1 MKGLLYKEW
10 ATLTSSYK
18 QSVFFFA
25 FLYGGISIL
34 TGQTGMA
41 YGLLVIFSILITSTI
56 SFDENS
62 HWDIYV
68 RTLPV
73 TPAQLVGSKYLFGL
87 CGLALG
93 TVYTVLIVA
102 LNNVLP
108 PLLFWHTVYK
118 VPPLECL
125 AALLACGSM
134 ALLLV
139 ALLLP
144 LSYRFNSVKARSWL
158 FLIIG
163 VLGGCF
169 GLVASVSPDLMQL
182 FNASDEVLLTGLVAA
197 FVGLLAVYFVSYKV
211 CAWGFISG
219 RNTEFLPQCALADM
233 ESAPTCVCGGVPS
246 PRRTLPLSCGSPAGE
261 QCSPLQGRRYSKKSC
276 VLLRTQD
283 FLVCTYSQPRYALR
297 TSMLLASSVASPSIL
312 IVPVSRT

>member
-18 QSVFFFA
+18 QTVFFIA

-41 YGLLVIFSILITSTI
+41 YALLVVFSILITSTI

-62 HWDIYV
+62 HWDIYA

-93 TVYTVLIVA
+93 TVCTVLIVA

-108 PLLFWHTVYK
+108 PLLFWHTSYK

-144 LSYRFNSVKARSWL
+144 VQQCQGAQLVVSDPRCARRLYWAGRFRLARFDAAVQCLRRSAAD
-158 FLIIG
+158 G
-163 VLGGCF
+163 AGC
-169 GLVASVSPDLMQL
+169 S
-182 FNASDEVLLTGLVAA
+182 
-197 FVGLLAVYFVSYKV
+197 
-211 CAWGFISG
+211 
-219 RNTEFLPQCALADM
+219 
-233 ESAPTCVCGGVPS
+233 VCGAAGGVFCE
-246 PRRTLPLSCGSPAGE
+246 L
-261 QCSPLQGRRYSKKSC
+261 
-276 VLLRTQD
+276 
-283 FLVCTYSQPRYALR
+283 
-297 TSMLLASSVASPSIL
+297 
-312 IVPVSRT
+312 

>member
-139 ALLLP
+139 ALLL
-144 LSYRFNSVKARSWL
+144 
-158 FLIIG
+158 
-163 VLGGCF
+163 
-169 GLVASVSPDLMQL
+169 QL

-211 CAWGFISG
+211 CVGIYK
-219 RNTEFLPQCALADM
+219 RKE
-233 ESAPTCVCGGVPS
+233 
-246 PRRTLPLSCGSPAGE
+246 
-261 QCSPLQGRRYSKKSC
+261 Y
-276 VLLRTQD
+276 
-283 FLVCTYSQPRYALR
+283 
-297 TSMLLASSVASPSIL
+297 
-312 IVPVSRT
+312 

>member
-18 QSVFFFA
+18 QSVFFIA

-41 YGLLVIFSILITSTI
+41 YALLVVFSILITSTI

-93 TVYTVLIVA
+93 TVCTVLIVA

-108 PLLFWHTVYK
+108 PLLFWHAAYK

-163 VLGGCF
+163 VLGGCI

-211 CAWGFISG
+211 CVGIYK
-219 RNTEFLPQCALADM
+219 R
-233 ESAPTCVCGGVPS
+233 
-246 PRRTLPLSCGSPAGE
+246 
-261 QCSPLQGRRYSKKSC
+261 KK
-276 VLLRTQD
+276 
-283 FLVCTYSQPRYALR
+283 Y
-297 TSMLLASSVASPSIL
+297 
-312 IVPVSRT
+312 

>member
-169 GLVASVSPDLMQL
+169 WAGRFRLARFDAAVQCLRQ
-182 FNASDEVLLTGLVAA
+182 VLRDGLVAA
-197 FVGLLAVYFVSYKV
+197 FVGCCGVFVTIRY
-211 CAWGFISG
+211 AWGFISG
-219 RNTEFLPQCALADM
+219 RNTEFLP
-233 ESAPTCVCGGVPS
+233 
-246 PRRTLPLSCGSPAGE
+246 
-261 QCSPLQGRRYSKKSC
+261 
-276 VLLRTQD
+276 
-283 FLVCTYSQPRYALR
+283 
-297 TSMLLASSVASPSIL
+297 
-312 IVPVSRT
+312 

>member
-18 QSVFFFA
+18 QTVFFIA

-41 YGLLVIFSILITSTI
+41 YALLVVFSILITSTI

-62 HWDIYV
+62 HWDIYA

-93 TVYTVLIVA
+93 TVCTVLIVA

-125 AALLACGSM
+125 ATLLACGSM

-139 ALLLP
+139 
-144 LSYRFNSVKARSWL
+144 LSVQQCQGPQLVVSDPRCARRLYWAGRFRLARFDAAVQCLRRSAAD
-158 FLIIG
+158 G
-163 VLGGCF
+163 AGC
-169 GLVASVSPDLMQL
+169 S
-182 FNASDEVLLTGLVAA
+182 
-197 FVGLLAVYFVSYKV
+197 
-211 CAWGFISG
+211 
-219 RNTEFLPQCALADM
+219 
-233 ESAPTCVCGGVPS
+233 VCGAAGGVFCE
-246 PRRTLPLSCGSPAGE
+246 L
-261 QCSPLQGRRYSKKSC
+261 
-276 VLLRTQD
+276 
-283 FLVCTYSQPRYALR
+283 
-297 TSMLLASSVASPSIL
+297 
-312 IVPVSRT
+312 

>member
-125 AALLACGSM
+125 AGLRQHGTAVGRAFAAAVLSLQQCQGPQLVVSDHRCARRLFWAGRFCLA
-134 ALLLV
+134 
-139 ALLLP
+139 
-144 LSYRFNSVKARSWL
+144 RFDAAVQCLRRSAAD
-158 FLIIG
+158 G
-163 VLGGCF
+163 AGC
-169 GLVASVSPDLMQL
+169 S
-182 FNASDEVLLTGLVAA
+182 
-197 FVGLLAVYFVSYKV
+197 
-211 CAWGFISG
+211 
-219 RNTEFLPQCALADM
+219 
-233 ESAPTCVCGGVPS
+233 VCGAAGGVFCE
-246 PRRTLPLSCGSPAGE
+246 L
-261 QCSPLQGRRYSKKSC
+261 
-276 VLLRTQD
+276 
-283 FLVCTYSQPRYALR
+283 
-297 TSMLLASSVASPSIL
+297 
-312 IVPVSRT
+312 

>member
-18 QSVFFFA
+18 QTVFFIA

-41 YGLLVIFSILITSTI
+41 YALLVVFSILITSTI

-62 HWDIYV
+62 HWDIYA

-93 TVYTVLIVA
+93 TVCTVLIVA

-108 PLLFWHTVYK
+108 PLLFWHTAYK

-163 VLGGCF
+163 VLGGCI

-211 CAWGFISG
+211 CVGIYKRKEYSVPAAMC
-219 RNTEFLPQCALADM
+219 P
-233 ESAPTCVCGGVPS
+233 GGYGIRPYV
-246 PRRTLPLSCGSPAGE
+246 CGSPAGE
-261 QCSPLQGRRYSKKSC
+261 QCSPLQGRLYNKKSC
-276 VLLRTQD
+276 ALLRTQD

>member
-18 QSVFFFA
+18 QTVFFIA

-41 YGLLVIFSILITSTI
+41 YALLVVFSILITSTI

-62 HWDIYV
+62 HWDIYA

-93 TVYTVLIVA
+93 TVCTVLIVA
-102 LNNVLP
+102 LNNVL
-108 PLLFWHTVYK
+108 
-118 VPPLECL
+118 PPLECL

-163 VLGGCF
+163 VLGGCI

-211 CAWGFISG
+211 CVGIYN
-219 RNTEFLPQCALADM
+219 RKE
-233 ESAPTCVCGGVPS
+233 
-246 PRRTLPLSCGSPAGE
+246 
-261 QCSPLQGRRYSKKSC
+261 Y
-276 VLLRTQD
+276 
-283 FLVCTYSQPRYALR
+283 
-297 TSMLLASSVASPSIL
+297 
-312 IVPVSRT
+312 

>member
-10 ATLTSSYK
+10 ATLKSSYK
-18 QSVFFFA
+18 QTVFFIA

-41 YGLLVIFSILITSTI
+41 YALLVVFSILITSTI

-93 TVYTVLIVA
+93 TVCTVLIVA

-158 FLIIG
+158 FLILG
-163 VLGGCF
+163 VLGGCI
-169 GLVASVSPDLMQL
+169 GLVASVSPDLM
-182 FNASDEVLLTGLVAA
+182 
-197 FVGLLAVYFVSYKV
+197 
-211 CAWGFISG
+211 
-219 RNTEFLPQCALADM
+219 R
-233 ESAPTCVCGGVPS
+233 
-246 PRRTLPLSCGSPAGE
+246 
-261 QCSPLQGRRYSKKSC
+261 
-276 VLLRTQD
+276 LR
-283 FLVCTYSQPRYALR
+283 LER
-297 TSMLLASSVASPSIL
+297 
-312 IVPVSRT
+312 

>member
-41 YGLLVIFSILITSTI
+41 YALLVVFSILITSTI

-73 TPAQLVGSKYLFGL
+73 TPAQLVGS
-87 CGLALG
+87 LALG
-93 TVYTVLIVA
+93 TVCTVLIVA

-108 PLLFWHTVYK
+108 PLLFWHAAYK

-163 VLGGCF
+163 VLGGCI

-211 CAWGFISG
+211 CVGIYK
-219 RNTEFLPQCALADM
+219 RKE
-233 ESAPTCVCGGVPS
+233 
-246 PRRTLPLSCGSPAGE
+246 
-261 QCSPLQGRRYSKKSC
+261 Y
-276 VLLRTQD
+276 
-283 FLVCTYSQPRYALR
+283 
-297 TSMLLASSVASPSIL
+297 
-312 IVPVSRT
+312 

>member
-41 YGLLVIFSILITSTI
+41 YALLVVFSILITSTI

-73 TPAQLVGSKYLFGL
+73 TPAQLVG
-87 CGLALG
+87 GLALG
-93 TVYTVLIVA
+93 TVCTVLIVA

-108 PLLFWHTVYK
+108 PLLFWHAAYK

-163 VLGGCF
+163 VLGGCI

-211 CAWGFISG
+211 CVGIYK
-219 RNTEFLPQCALADM
+219 RKE
-233 ESAPTCVCGGVPS
+233 
-246 PRRTLPLSCGSPAGE
+246 
-261 QCSPLQGRRYSKKSC
+261 Y
-276 VLLRTQD
+276 
-283 FLVCTYSQPRYALR
+283 
-297 TSMLLASSVASPSIL
+297 
-312 IVPVSRT
+312 

>member
-18 QSVFFFA
+18 QTVFFIA

-41 YGLLVIFSILITSTI
+41 YALLVVFSILITSTI

-62 HWDIYV
+62 HWDIYA

-93 TVYTVLIVA
+93 TVCTVLIVA
-102 LNNVLP
+102 LNQCAP

-125 AALLACGSM
+125 QPCWPAAAWRCCWSRFCCRCPIGSTVSRP
-134 ALLLV
+134 A
-139 ALLLP
+139 A
-144 LSYRFNSVKARSWL
+144 
-158 FLIIG
+158 
-163 VLGGCF
+163 GCF
-169 GLVASVSPDLMQL
+169 
-182 FNASDEVLLTGLVAA
+182 
-197 FVGLLAVYFVSYKV
+197 
-211 CAWGFISG
+211 
-219 RNTEFLPQCALADM
+219 
-233 ESAPTCVCGGVPS
+233 
-246 PRRTLPLSCGSPAGE
+246 
-261 QCSPLQGRRYSKKSC
+261 
-276 VLLRTQD
+276 
-283 FLVCTYSQPRYALR
+283 
-297 TSMLLASSVASPSIL
+297 
-312 IVPVSRT
+312 

>member
-1 MKGLLYKEW
+1 M
-10 ATLTSSYK
+10 
-18 QSVFFFA
+18 
-25 FLYGGISIL
+25 
-34 TGQTGMA
+34 
-41 YGLLVIFSILITSTI
+41 LVIFSILITSTI

-62 HWDIYV
+62 HWDIYA

-93 TVYTVLIVA
+93 TVCTVLIVA

-108 PLLFWHTVYK
+108 PLLFWHTSYK

-163 VLGGCF
+163 VLSGLI

-211 CAWGFISG
+211 CVGIYK
-219 RNTEFLPQCALADM
+219 RKE
-233 ESAPTCVCGGVPS
+233 
-246 PRRTLPLSCGSPAGE
+246 
-261 QCSPLQGRRYSKKSC
+261 Y
-276 VLLRTQD
+276 
-283 FLVCTYSQPRYALR
+283 
-297 TSMLLASSVASPSIL
+297 
-312 IVPVSRT
+312 

>member
-87 CGLALG
+87 CGLAL
-93 TVYTVLIVA
+93 
-102 LNNVLP
+102 
-108 PLLFWHTVYK
+108 
-118 VPPLECL
+118 
-125 AALLACGSM
+125 
-134 ALLLV
+134 
-139 ALLLP
+139 
-144 LSYRFNSVKARSWL
+144 SYRFNSVKARSWL

-211 CAWGFISG
+211 CVGIY
-219 RNTEFLPQCALADM
+219 
-233 ESAPTCVCGGVPS
+233 
-246 PRRTLPLSCGSPAGE
+246 RRKE
-261 QCSPLQGRRYSKKSC
+261 Y
-276 VLLRTQD
+276 
-283 FLVCTYSQPRYALR
+283 
-297 TSMLLASSVASPSIL
+297 
-312 IVPVSRT
+312 

>member
-108 PLLFWHTVYK
+108 PLLFWHTVRYR
-118 VPPLECL
+118 PSSAWQPCWP
-125 AALLACGSM
+125 AAAWHCCWS
-134 ALLLV
+134 
-139 ALLLP
+139 
-144 LSYRFNSVKARSWL
+144 RFCCRCPIASTVSRPAA
-158 FLIIG
+158 
-163 VLGGCF
+163 GCF
-169 GLVASVSPDLMQL
+169 
-182 FNASDEVLLTGLVAA
+182 
-197 FVGLLAVYFVSYKV
+197 
-211 CAWGFISG
+211 
-219 RNTEFLPQCALADM
+219 
-233 ESAPTCVCGGVPS
+233 
-246 PRRTLPLSCGSPAGE
+246 
-261 QCSPLQGRRYSKKSC
+261 
-276 VLLRTQD
+276 
-283 FLVCTYSQPRYALR
+283 
-297 TSMLLASSVASPSIL
+297 
-312 IVPVSRT
+312 

>member
-125 AALLACGSM
+125 ATLLACGSM

-158 FLIIG
+158 FLILG
-163 VLGGCF
+163 VLGGCI

-182 FNASDEVLLTGLVAA
+182 FNASDEVLLTGLVTA

-211 CAWGFISG
+211 CVGIYK
-219 RNTEFLPQCALADM
+219 RKE
-233 ESAPTCVCGGVPS
+233 
-246 PRRTLPLSCGSPAGE
+246 
-261 QCSPLQGRRYSKKSC
+261 Y
-276 VLLRTQD
+276 
-283 FLVCTYSQPRYALR
+283 
-297 TSMLLASSVASPSIL
+297 
-312 IVPVSRT
+312 

>member
-10 ATLTSSYK
+10 ATLKSSYK
-18 QSVFFFA
+18 QTVFFIA

-41 YGLLVIFSILITSTI
+41 YALLVVFSILITSTI

-93 TVYTVLIVA
+93 TVCTVLIVA

-118 VPPLECL
+118 VPP
-125 AALLACGSM
+125 
-134 ALLLV
+134 
-139 ALLLP
+139 
-144 LSYRFNSVKARSWL
+144 
-158 FLIIG
+158 
-163 VLGGCF
+163 
-169 GLVASVSPDLMQL
+169 
-182 FNASDEVLLTGLVAA
+182 
-197 FVGLLAVYFVSYKV
+197 VSY
-211 CAWGFISG
+211 
-219 RNTEFLPQCALADM
+219 THL
-233 ESAPTCVCGGVPS
+233 
-246 PRRTLPLSCGSPAGE
+246 TLPTK
-261 QCSPLQGRRYSKKSC
+261 R
-276 VLLRTQD
+276 
-283 FLVCTYSQPRYALR
+283 
-297 TSMLLASSVASPSIL
+297 
-312 IVPVSRT
+312 IV

>member
-139 ALLLP
+139 ALFAAAV
-144 LSYRFNSVKARSWL
+144 LSVQQCQGPQLVVSDHRCARRLFWAGRFRLARFDAAVQCLRRSVAD
-158 FLIIG
+158 G
-163 VLGGCF
+163 AGC
-169 GLVASVSPDLMQL
+169 S
-182 FNASDEVLLTGLVAA
+182 
-197 FVGLLAVYFVSYKV
+197 
-211 CAWGFISG
+211 
-219 RNTEFLPQCALADM
+219 
-233 ESAPTCVCGGVPS
+233 VCGAAGGVFCE
-246 PRRTLPLSCGSPAGE
+246 L
-261 QCSPLQGRRYSKKSC
+261 
-276 VLLRTQD
+276 
-283 FLVCTYSQPRYALR
+283 
-297 TSMLLASSVASPSIL
+297 
-312 IVPVSRT
+312 

>member
-18 QSVFFFA
+18 QTVFFIA

-41 YGLLVIFSILITSTI
+41 YALLVVFSILITSTI

-62 HWDIYV
+62 HWDIYA

-93 TVYTVLIVA
+93 TVCTVLIVA

-108 PLLFWHTVYK
+108 PLLFWHTSYK

-125 AALLACGSM
+125 AAL
-134 ALLLV
+134 
-139 ALLLP
+139 
-144 LSYRFNSVKARSWL
+144 
-158 FLIIG
+158 
-163 VLGGCF
+163 
-169 GLVASVSPDLMQL
+169 LMQL

-211 CAWGFISG
+211 CVGIYK
-219 RNTEFLPQCALADM
+219 RKE
-233 ESAPTCVCGGVPS
+233 
-246 PRRTLPLSCGSPAGE
+246 
-261 QCSPLQGRRYSKKSC
+261 Y
-276 VLLRTQD
+276 
-283 FLVCTYSQPRYALR
+283 
-297 TSMLLASSVASPSIL
+297 
-312 IVPVSRT
+312 

>member
-93 TVYTVLIVA
+93 TVCTVLIVA

-108 PLLFWHTVYK
+108 PLLFWHTAYK

-139 ALLLP
+139 ALFAAAV
-144 LSYRFNSVKARSWL
+144 LSLQQCQGPQLVVSDHRCARRLYWAGRFRLARFDAAVQCLRRSVA
-158 FLIIG
+158 
-163 VLGGCF
+163 GGAGC
-169 GLVASVSPDLMQL
+169 S
-182 FNASDEVLLTGLVAA
+182 
-197 FVGLLAVYFVSYKV
+197 
-211 CAWGFISG
+211 
-219 RNTEFLPQCALADM
+219 
-233 ESAPTCVCGGVPS
+233 VCGAAGGVFCK
-246 PRRTLPLSCGSPAGE
+246 L
-261 QCSPLQGRRYSKKSC
+261 
-276 VLLRTQD
+276 
-283 FLVCTYSQPRYALR
+283 
-297 TSMLLASSVASPSIL
+297 
-312 IVPVSRT
+312 

>member
-18 QSVFFFA
+18 QTVFFIA

-41 YGLLVIFSILITSTI
+41 YALLVVFSILITSTI

-62 HWDIYV
+62 HWDIYA

-93 TVYTVLIVA
+93 TVCTVLIVA

-108 PLLFWHTVYK
+108 PLLFWHAAYK

-144 LSYRFNSVKARSWL
+144 LSYRFNSVKAR
-158 FLIIG
+158 
-163 VLGGCF
+163 
-169 GLVASVSPDLMQL
+169 Q
-182 FNASDEVLLTGLVAA
+182 
-197 FVGLLAVYFVSYKV
+197 LAVSDHR
-211 CAWGFISG
+211 CARRLYWAG
-219 RNTEFLPQCALADM
+219 RFRLARFDAAVQCLRRSAADRAGC
-233 ESAPTCVCGGVPS
+233 SVCGAAGGVFCE
-246 PRRTLPLSCGSPAGE
+246 L
-261 QCSPLQGRRYSKKSC
+261 
-276 VLLRTQD
+276 
-283 FLVCTYSQPRYALR
+283 
-297 TSMLLASSVASPSIL
+297 
-312 IVPVSRT
+312 

>member
-10 ATLTSSYK
+10 ATLISSYK
-18 QSVFFFA
+18 QSVFFIA

-41 YGLLVIFSILITSTI
+41 YALLVVFSILITSTI

-62 HWDIYV
+62 HWDIYA

-87 CGLALG
+87 CGLAL
-93 TVYTVLIVA
+93 IVA

-108 PLLFWHTVYK
+108 PLLFWHTSYK

-158 FLIIG
+158 FLILG
-163 VLGGCF
+163 VLGGCI

-211 CAWGFISG
+211 CVGIYK
-219 RNTEFLPQCALADM
+219 RKE
-233 ESAPTCVCGGVPS
+233 
-246 PRRTLPLSCGSPAGE
+246 
-261 QCSPLQGRRYSKKSC
+261 Y
-276 VLLRTQD
+276 
-283 FLVCTYSQPRYALR
+283 
-297 TSMLLASSVASPSIL
+297 
-312 IVPVSRT
+312 

>member
-118 VPPLECL
+118 VPPLVVSDHRCARRLFWAGRFRLARFDAAVQCL
-125 AALLACGSM
+125 RRS
-134 ALLLV
+134 V
-139 ALLLP
+139 ADG
-144 LSYRFNSVKARSWL
+144 A
-158 FLIIG
+158 
-163 VLGGCF
+163 GC
-169 GLVASVSPDLMQL
+169 S
-182 FNASDEVLLTGLVAA
+182 
-197 FVGLLAVYFVSYKV
+197 
-211 CAWGFISG
+211 
-219 RNTEFLPQCALADM
+219 
-233 ESAPTCVCGGVPS
+233 VCGAAGGVFCE
-246 PRRTLPLSCGSPAGE
+246 L
-261 QCSPLQGRRYSKKSC
+261 
-276 VLLRTQD
+276 
-283 FLVCTYSQPRYALR
+283 
-297 TSMLLASSVASPSIL
+297 
-312 IVPVSRT
+312 

>member
-18 QSVFFFA
+18 QTVFFFA

-41 YGLLVIFSILITSTI
+41 YALLVVFSILITSTI

-62 HWDIYV
+62 HWDIYA

-93 TVYTVLIVA
+93 TVCTVLIVA

-125 AALLACGSM
+125 AALLACAAVGRAFAAAVLSVQQCQGPQ
-134 ALLLV
+134 LV
-139 ALLLP
+139 VSDHRCARRL
-144 LSYRFNSVKARSWL
+144 YWAGRFRLARFDAAVQCLRRSAA
-158 FLIIG
+158 
-163 VLGGCF
+163 GGAGC
-169 GLVASVSPDLMQL
+169 S
-182 FNASDEVLLTGLVAA
+182 
-197 FVGLLAVYFVSYKV
+197 
-211 CAWGFISG
+211 
-219 RNTEFLPQCALADM
+219 
-233 ESAPTCVCGGVPS
+233 VCGAAGGVFCE
-246 PRRTLPLSCGSPAGE
+246 L
-261 QCSPLQGRRYSKKSC
+261 
-276 VLLRTQD
+276 
-283 FLVCTYSQPRYALR
+283 
-297 TSMLLASSVASPSIL
+297 
-312 IVPVSRT
+312 